1 MHWMSS
7 STGTNFTGIPTSLIL
22 RIGLALASIVAY
34 GVLALIAEKL
44 EAVDGIPETGLWFHY
59 LVGAVFGA
67 LVLAPYI
74 GPRQRVIRF
83 LAMCIASAAIY
94 YLAVRFVIDGPIGY
108 DMITSFIL
116 AGSAAALLSGI
127 AVVAIAPR
135 AFSLK
140 FVPLALAAGALGGA
154 VFDLKFSFD
163 PNLLIGHAVWQLL
176 VCLALN
182 FSFRDVPA

>member
-1 MHWMSS
+1 MTTSNRS
-7 STGTNFTGIPTSLIL
+7 NLVNTPTSLAL
-22 RIGLALASIVAY
+22 RIALALASIVSYA
-34 GVLALIAEKL
+34 VLALLAEKL
-44 EAVDGIPETGLWFHY
+44 EAIVGIPETGLWFHY
-59 LVGAVFGA
+59 VVGAVFGA
-67 LVLAPYI
+67 LVLAPFI

-83 LAMCIASAAIY
+83 VAMCVASAAIY

-127 AVVAIAPR
+127 AVVVIAPR
-135 AFSLK
+135 AFSWKLL
-140 FVPLALAAGALGGA
+140 PLALVAGALGGA
-154 VFDLKFSFD
+154 AFDLKFSFD

-182 FSFRDVPA
+182 FSFRDTPA